1 MNNFIISVDGPA
13 GSGKERI
20 SKYIAKKYNFFH
32 LDSGILYRRFTKII
46 LEKKINLKKNSEL
59 AKLIKNISS
68 LSAKNHKTLRTENIS
83 KFSSIIASKLIVRK
97 FINEQQKIIIKKAL
111 KTYKGAVIDGRDI
124 GSKVFKDANI
134 KLFITVSAEIRA
146 KRRHKQLL
154 QLGEKSIYAQIL
166 RGIKL
171 RDYKDKNRKESP
183 LIMHKEAILIDNS
196 NSFTKTIR
204 KINAILAK
212 V

>member
-46 LEKKINLKKNSEL
+46 LDNKIDLKKNYQL
-59 AKLIKNISS
+59 TNVIKNILN

-97 FINEQQKIIIKKAL
+97 FHLHTKYFYFHCVHK
-111 KTYKGAVIDGRDI
+111 
-124 GSKVFKDANI
+124 SK
-134 KLFITVSAEIRA
+134 
-146 KRRHKQLL
+146 
-154 QLGEKSIYAQIL
+154 
-166 RGIKL
+166 
-171 RDYKDKNRKESP
+171 
-183 LIMHKEAILIDNS
+183 
-196 NSFTKTIR
+196 R
-204 KINAILAK
+204 KIL
-212 V
+212 